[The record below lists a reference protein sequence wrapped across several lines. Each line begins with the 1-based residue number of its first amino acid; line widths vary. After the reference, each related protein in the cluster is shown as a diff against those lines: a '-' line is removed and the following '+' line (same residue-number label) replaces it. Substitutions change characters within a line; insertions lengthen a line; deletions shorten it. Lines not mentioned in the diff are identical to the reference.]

1 MDMPFGSPR
10 LLAFVPAI
18 LLTITLLGCGS
29 GSGTQQTSS
38 SASGGSA
45 GGPSTVAPYITNEPQ
60 SQFVSLGQ
68 PANFSVVASGTAPFS
83 YQWYENNVAID
94 GANSESYISP
104 PVSKN
109 DSGEEFSVMVKN
121 SAGSVTSVSAQLS
134 VGPRAPELGDLRFQM
149 VDSAWAQRM
158 NNTNMDWDGIS
169 TDLDYGVT
177 LTFNDAVATPL
188 PMGDISCT
196 PYIAGGCAWTAT
208 AEALTPNLPDLNV
221 IYKSSAYINFE
232 SDFDSSEQ
240 NNEVMASLDLEP
252 SSEAYAFEM
261 LQSNNSGR
269 YDGREEVISTGNLQ
283 QAAEKDG
290 TESRVITALA
300 FDNQGQLHLFSYG
313 WSGDKNTQYDVQTIL
328 SPATSTGITE
338 ATVKLAAAG
347 YIITA
352 FGGNMAD
359 GFVLVGTKV
368 HGDTMPRPLWYG
380 SETPTGTVDMNNSAP
395 VVMFQ
400 SSSGATAFIS
410 EG

>member
-1 MDMPFGSPR
+1 MLSTIRIYRLSFLFFLFP
-10 LLAFVPAI
+10 LLA
-18 LLTITLLGCGS
+18 LTVGCGD
-29 GSGTQQTSS
+29 GSHTTSS
-38 SASGGSA
+38 SNNGSSGGSTSA
-45 GGPSTVAPYITNEPQ
+45 TVAPYITNEPQ
-60 SQFVSLGQ
+60 NQFVSLGQ
-68 PANFSVVASGTAPFS
+68 PANFSVVASGTGPFI
-83 YQWYENNVAID
+83 YQWYENNVAIS
-94 GANSESYISP
+94 GATRESYVSP
-104 PVSKN
+104 PVAVS
-109 DSGEEFSVMVKN
+109 DAGEVFHVTITN
-121 SAGSVTSVSAQLS
+121 AAGSVTSVSAQLS
-134 VGPRAPELGDLRFQM
+134 VGPRAPELGDIRFQM
-149 VDSAWAQRM
+149 VDSAWAQRW
-158 NNTNMDWDGIS
+158 NDTNMEWDGIA
-169 TDLDYGVT
+169 TDLGNNLT
-177 LTFNDAVATPL
+177 LKFPNAMGTPL
-188 PMGDISCT
+188 TMGDGSCPPNIVNECGWSLSVEFMPT
-196 PYIAGGCAWTAT
+196 
-208 AEALTPNLPDLNV
+208 NLPPLNV
-221 IYKSSAYINFE
+221 LYKSSAYINFE

-283 QAAEKDG
+283 QVAEKDG

-313 WSGDKNTQYDVQTIL
+313 WSGDKNTQYGVQTIL
-328 SPATSTGITE
+328 APATSTGITE
-338 ATVKLAAAG
+338 AAVKLAAAG

-352 FGGNMAD
+352 FGGNVAD